1 MSTSE
6 KQTTTSQQ
14 SQSQTNPWAPQA
26 AALTDAFGKAQGAY
40 DAASTAKGPTDFT
53 AGFNPAQLA
62 TFRSMIGQGSDMSV
76 PGSQRD
82 AAGILTNAGVS
93 GTTGALSGYASFDP
107 SSTNNTQSVIDAA
120 GKYASGQ
127 NIDAQVNDAMLNARQ
142 TARDVT
148 LPGINQ
154 SAAISGNTNSSRTGI
169 AEGLVERGLAQQ
181 SANLGASLRSQAFQN
196 GLTLAQQQAQN
207 NNTQKLAALSGQGVL
222 GTAAASGGNTAG
234 NSSVANTG
242 ALDTLAMTGGAGLQ
256 ASDQAALTNQLQR
269 YQFDTQSPYANVTE
283 LMKIIGSGNWGS
295 STTSSG
301 TGTSTEKSTP
311 STLDTIS
318 KGVGALTS
326 IMGMFGG
333 GALAAGEVG
342 GSIGGSTSSIGYGGL
357 NVPRFGF

>member
-1 MSTSE
+1 VSTSE

-26 AALTDAFGKAQGAY
+26 AALTDAFGKAQDAY
-40 DAASTAKGPTDFT
+40 AKSSQAVAPTDFT
-53 AGFNPAQLA
+53 AGFNPQQLA
-62 TFRSMIGQGSDMSV
+62 TFQAMIGQGSNMAV
-76 PGSQRD
+76 PSTQAG
-82 AAGILTNAGVS
+82 AAGALTGAGVS
-93 GTTGALSGYASFDP
+93 GTQGALSGFAGFDP
-107 SSTNNTQSVIDAA
+107 TASNNTQSIVDSAN
-120 GKYASGQ
+120 KYASGQ

-196 GLTLAQQQAQN
+196 GLTLAQQQAQSN
-207 NNTQKLAALSGQGVL
+207 KASRLAALGGQGAL
-222 GTAAASGGNTAG
+222 GASAVSGGNTAG

-256 ASDQAALTNQLQR
+256 AADQAALTNQLQR
-269 YQFDTQSPYANVTE
+269 YQFDTQSPYANLTE

-311 STLDTIS
+311 STLSTI
-318 KGVGALTS
+318 GGGIGALTS